1 MGFLLGLI
9 LIAVGAIL
17 TWAVNATS
25 NAVDLDVVGVVL
37 MIVGLVLF
45 LLGIMFW
52 RTWWGIGMYGG
63 YGPPPG
69 PYGEGGAVVHRRY
82 SWPGS
87 RRRTTTYVE
96 DDAPPP
102 GPPP

>member
-17 TWAVNATS
+17 TWAVHATS
-25 NAVDLDVVGVVL
+25 SSIDIDVVGVIL
-37 MIVGLVLF
+37 MVVGLVLF

-52 RTWWGIGMYGG
+52 RSWWGIGMWG
-63 YGPPPG
+63 YGPGEPYAEPG
-69 PYGEGGAVVHRRY
+69 GTVVRRRY
-82 SWPGS
+82 ARPG
-87 RRRTTTYVE
+87 RRRTTYVE

>member
-9 LIAVGAIL
+9 LIAIGAIL
-17 TWAVNATS
+17 TWAVHATS
-25 NAVDLDVVGVVL
+25 STINIDVVGVIL

-52 RTWWGIGMYGG
+52 RTWWGIGMWG
-63 YGPPPG
+63 YGPPA
-69 PYGEGGAVVHRRY
+69 YDEGGAVVHRRY
-82 SWPGS
+82 VWPG
-87 RRRTTTYVE
+87 RRRRTYVE
-96 DDAPPP
+96 DEAPPP